1 MTYELAKELKD
12 AGFPQESDFSFY
24 DFNVDGGIGRPVHI
38 GESSG
43 GAFLCSAPTLS
54 ELIDAC
60 RPHTF
65 RIFVN
70 GETGKST
77 VDFPLI
83 GLEQVTWYADIDE
96 AVARFWL
103 SNKHE

>member
-1 MTYELAKELKD
+1 MTYELAKEMKD
-12 AGFPQESDFSFY
+12 AGFKRKHD
-24 DFNVDGGIGRPVHI
+24 
-38 GESSG
+38 
-43 GAFLCSAPTLS
+43 PTGTNSIENIMDADLS
-54 ELIDAC
+54 ELIKAC
-60 RPHTF
+60 RPLTF

-70 GETGKST
+70 GDTGKAA
-77 VDFPLI
+77 VDFPLT